1 MKLPAV
7 LSADGARAR
16 LRWGQLLTPLT
27 FLAITAA
34 LVLMPAERSG
44 WNFDRTISFLT
55 VFATFVAI
63 YALLTLGLNVQWGYT
78 GVFNFGVM
86 AFFLVGANVAAIIA
100 KPPASTEFVEYVGG
114 FGDKLDFIPVLG
126 SEQWLPFLVGVLG
139 AAVFCGVLAF
149 LLSIPALRLRE
160 DYLAIATIGIAELLR
175 RVTIEERGLVNGTR
189 GLPGIPR
196 PLDGGIPTPW
206 GRLWDE
212 PDEYKF
218 VILLIASV
226 VLILVFMAVERG
238 IRSPWGRV
246 LRALREDEVAT
257 AASGKNV
264 FAFKSQGF
272 VLGAMIIGVGGAI
285 YAYANSAI
293 SPDTFTHFFGTFIF
307 WAMLMVGGSG
317 NNKGAIMG
325 AYVVWGLWTIT
336 LQLQGYTPAH
346 PGPLGFAIP
355 DAVQSRIFFIRD
367 FLLGALIVVV
377 LLLRPQGLVPEE
389 RRVSI
394 WVERH
399 ARRLRRRGPAPAEQA
414 GSPSD

>member
-1 MKLPAV
+1 MSAV
-7 LSADGARAR
+7 GLRGR
-16 LRWGQLLTPLT
+16 LKWGRLITPLA

-34 LVLMPAERSG
+34 LIFLPLERSG
-44 WNFDRTISFLT
+44 WNLGSTVRFLAF
-55 VFATFVAI
+55 FATFLAI
-63 YALLTLGLNVQWGYT
+63 FSIYSLGLNVQWGYT
-78 GVFNFGVM
+78 GIFNFGVM
-86 AFFLVGANVAAIIA
+86 AFFLVGANTAAIIT
-100 KPPASTEFVEYVGG
+100 KSPADSEFVQYVGG
-114 FGDKLDFIPVLG
+114 FGDKLDFIPFLN
-126 SEQWLPFLVGVLG
+126 SDQWLPFLIGAAG
-139 AAVFCGVLAF
+139 AAVACGILAF

-175 RVTIEERGLVNGTR
+175 RVTIEEGGLVNGTR

-196 PLDGGIPTPW
+196 PLGN
-206 GRLWDE
+206 LVE

-218 VILLIASV
+218 VILGIAV
-226 VLILVFMAVERG
+226 AVLVLVYIAVERG

-272 VLGAMIIGVGGAI
+272 VLGAMIIGVGGAM
-285 YAYANSAI
+285 YAFANSSI

-317 NNKGAIMG
+317 NNKGAILG
-325 AYVVWGLWTIT
+325 AYMVWGLWTIT
-336 LQLQGYTPAH
+336 LQIQGYDIPT
-346 PGPLGFAIP
+346 AI
-355 DAVQSRIFFIRD
+355 SGRIFFIRD
-367 FLLGALIVVV
+367 FMLGALIVIV

-399 ARRLRRRGPAPAEQA
+399 IRRFRRPEPAPAEQVEL
-414 GSPSD
+414 PSD